1 MTQIKRCA
9 HSKEAYQHMKN
20 EFARVFTG
28 NYEDARLSRGI
39 KMIWLVIWL
48 CSIPAGF
55 CYGTDGKCLLCLA
68 SMSALLLINVCMS
81 VHAVRRWLDIL
92 TLVLLIVP
100 TFYIYLHG
108 GIGRYSVMYLL
119 LFGCG
124 SVFILG
130 VRDSLLINVL
140 LLFHIFIDFTIRQD
154 SVARSIYGENIAMRF
169 PYLFICIV
177 LISYCLMFAIERYW
191 SEKREQSRIL
201 EERIRREQ
209 KKLNNMSMRV
219 MNTMVH
225 ALGAKI
231 PGKEEHGRCVAE
243 YSRRLAELLGYDAD
257 ICTDAYQAGLLHEL
271 GMIGIPDALIK
282 TEDLTDAQYEVFK
295 TYADKG
301 YQIIHTLQSADSDRI
316 AQAVR
321 YHREAYDGSGFPDGL
336 CGDAIPQLARIL
348 AVADYTDRHI
358 RRGETLTA
366 VMDQLEQFKGS
377 LFDPVCVDG
386 MLRLLS
392 GKNTA
397 VCGWDFPPQFAAS
410 NF

>member
-1 MTQIKRCA
+1 MRQTKRHA
-9 HSKEAYQHMKN
+9 VSRETYQHVKN
-20 EFARVFTG
+20 EFVRVFTG
-28 NYEDARLSRGI
+28 SYEDVRLSLGI
-39 KMIWLVIWL
+39 KIIWLVIWI
-48 CSIPAGF
+48 CSIPAAF
-55 CYGTDGKCLLCLA
+55 FYGTEEKCLLCLA
-68 SMSALLLINVCMS
+68 LMAAILLINVCMS
-81 VHAVRRWLDIL
+81 IRTVHRWPDIL
-92 TLVLLIVP
+92 TLVLLSVP

-130 VRDSLLINVL
+130 VRDSLIVNGL
-140 LLFHIFIDFTIRQD
+140 LLFHIFIDFKLRQT

-177 LISYCLMFAIERYW
+177 GISYCLMFAIERYW
-191 SEKREQSRIL
+191 AEKREQSRIL

-209 KKLNNMSMRV
+209 KKLDTVSMRV

-243 YSRRLAELLGYDAD
+243 YSRRIAEQKGLSEEV
-257 ICTDAYQAGLLHEL
+257 CSDAYHAGLLHEI

-301 YQIIHTLQSADSDRI
+301 YQIIHTLQSEDSDRI
-316 AQAVR
+316 AEAVR
-321 YHREAYDGSGFPDGL
+321 YHREAYDGSGFPEGL
-336 CGDAIPQLARIL
+336 RGDAIPQLARIL
-348 AVADYTDRHI
+348 MVADYTDRHI
-358 RRGETLTA
+358 RRGEAAQEVIT
-366 VMDQLEQFKGS
+366 QLLETQSSQFEPES
-377 LFDPVCVDG
+377 ARI
-386 MLRLLS
+386 MAQLLAARS
-392 GKNTA
+392 G
-397 VCGWDFPPQFAAS
+397 
-410 NF
+410 